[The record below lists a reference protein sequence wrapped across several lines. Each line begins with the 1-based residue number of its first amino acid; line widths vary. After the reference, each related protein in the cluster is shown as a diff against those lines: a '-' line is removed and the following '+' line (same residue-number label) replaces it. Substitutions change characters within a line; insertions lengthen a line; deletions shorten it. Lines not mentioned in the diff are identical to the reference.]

1 MHIGPTK
8 RDPMLGSG
16 ERPRSTSIGLTR
28 CRTSGSQSRQLG
40 DSARRDAALLS
51 ARTRTTANAPEP
63 SHSSA
68 RSRLDGTLAL
78 ATSESRR
85 SRQLDVDRVIAFA
98 AAGRRTCCRAAFAM
112 PRQQPSGRARRTAAS
127 PRLRG
132 SPAARTGRRPPRYS
146 FAREGIARRPSPPRS
161 LRLIR
166 GSRRTIPEGDQ
177 TRARPGRLLA
187 RRRLAPRRRGVAA
200 GRHCECPVGSGSRNK
215 RSREGV
221 GRSGARDRGCAL
233 LAVARRPLMS

>member
-78 ATSESRR
+78 ALATSESRR

-112 PRQQPSGRARRTAAS
+112 PRPQSSRGGRRTAAS
-127 PRLRG
+127 ARRCTAEPLEAAGIRGAIASMPHRPG
-132 SPAARTGRRPPRYS
+132 SPGPKRSSRRRRPRDR
-146 FAREGIARRPSPPRS
+146 FARYGIVLELRPRRLLLLSDPAFARYCK
-161 LRLIR
+161 
-166 GSRRTIPEGDQ
+166 GDQ
-177 TRARPGRLLA
+177 AHVRHDAP
-187 RRRLAPRRRGVAA
+187 LAPF
-200 GRHCECPVGSGSRNK
+200 S
-215 RSREGV
+215 
-221 GRSGARDRGCAL
+221 AL
-233 LAVARRPLMS
+233 RKG